1 MLNVIVARV
10 AIPTYYQAALTA
22 ALRSPARHQAHG
34 HLQSRTAR
42 LYHGANGEHHQ
53 QLPAGMRVVDLRS
66 DTVTRP
72 TAAMRRAMAEAEVG
86 DDVMGDDPT
95 VQALERKVA
104 DMLGFESALYV
115 PSGTMANLIS
125 IMCHCTAR
133 DSEIIVGDKCHIH
146 LYEQGGC
153 ATVAGVHPRVMP
165 NRPDGTIDPD
175 LLRAKVRSEDVHY
188 PVTKLICLEN
198 THNYCGG
205 KVLPL
210 DYLDQVVALAKE
222 VGVPLHMDGARLPNA
237 AAALGVPMSRI
248 LRGFASSTLCLS
260 KSLSA
265 PVGSLIVGSAQFIK
279 QARRTR
285 KVLGG
290 GMRQVGVL
298 AAAGLLAVDVMCDR
312 LVDDHQRAR
321 RLAEAI
327 NSCGKPG
334 ASVDLENLHS
344 NILLLDLDPNVM
356 LPDQFCQRMQEAPPE
371 EIQALGEP
379 VAVHMFPMSSSNVR
393 MVLHADVSDADVT
406 KVAQK
411 LVFVIRGLSG
421 SRQTP
426 TGTRLQRGVSVIVE

>member
-1 MLNVIVARV
+1 MRPVRSAVNTTGVA
-10 AIPTYYQAALTA
+10 
-22 ALRSPARHQAHG
+22 
-34 HLQSRTAR
+34 
-42 LYHGANGEHHQ
+42 
-53 QLPAGMRVVDLRS
+53 
-66 DTVTRP
+66 
-72 TAAMRRAMAEAEVG
+72 
-86 DDVMGDDPT
+86 
-95 VQALERKVA
+95 
-104 DMLGFESALYV
+104 
-115 PSGTMANLIS
+115 
-125 IMCHCTAR
+125 
-133 DSEIIVGDKCHIH
+133 
-146 LYEQGGC
+146 
-153 ATVAGVHPRVMP
+153 AGVHPRVMP

-222 VGVPLHMDGARLPNA
+222 VGVPSCHMDGARLPNA
-237 AAALGVPMSRI
+237 AAALGETT
-248 LRGFASSTLCLS
+248 G
-260 KSLSA
+260 A
-265 PVGSLIVGSAQFIK
+265 PNPEGAG
-279 QARRTR
+279 R
-285 KVLGG
+285 

-321 RLAEAI
+321 RLAEGLSVKNYTFSMLLDIKAI

-379 VAVHMFPMSSSNVR
+379 VAVHMFPH
-393 MVLHADVSDADVT
+393 VLLQRAH
-406 KVAQK
+406 
-411 LVFVIRGLSG
+411 GCC
-421 SRQTP
+421 TP
-426 TGTRLQRGVSVIVE
+426 T